1 MSDQPPQGAPGRQS
15 GDPYAG
21 ARPGAVP
28 PPPGAVHGPP
38 QPGTVPPSQLFD
50 AYGRPVV
57 VAPPSTLSI
66 TSMILS
72 IAGFLLMSV
81 GIGIFASIAGLIT
94 GYMARTREPHA
105 RGFWLT
111 GIIAGWVGVG
121 LTLLFIVFF
130 IVIFALAGT
139 AAFLPLIFLN
149 GEGFS

>member
-1 MSDQPPQGAPGRQS
+1 MSDQPPQGAPGQF
-15 GDPYAG
+15 GGQQPGPGYE
-21 ARPGAVP
+21 RPGAVP

-38 QPGTVPPSQLFD
+38 VPPSQLYD

-57 VAPPSTLSI
+57 VTPPSTLSI
-66 TSMILS
+66 TSMVLS

-105 RGFWLT
+105 RGYWLT

-121 LTLLFIVFF
+121 LTVLFIVFF
-130 IVIFALAGT
+130 IAIFAIAGT
-139 AAFLPLIFLN
+139 AAFLPFIFLS